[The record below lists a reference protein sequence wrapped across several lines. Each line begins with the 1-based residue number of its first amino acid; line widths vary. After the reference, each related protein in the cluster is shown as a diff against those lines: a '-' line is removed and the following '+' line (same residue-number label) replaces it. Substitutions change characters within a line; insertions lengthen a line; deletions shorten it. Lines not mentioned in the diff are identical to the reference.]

1 MQKKWGGFMKEK
13 RIKNKPKNSNIKYK
27 RNQEILFD
35 DSEFYE
41 EQDDEDIP
49 ILEDAE
55 IDEMVKKLK

>member
-1 MQKKWGGFMKEK
+1 MKEK